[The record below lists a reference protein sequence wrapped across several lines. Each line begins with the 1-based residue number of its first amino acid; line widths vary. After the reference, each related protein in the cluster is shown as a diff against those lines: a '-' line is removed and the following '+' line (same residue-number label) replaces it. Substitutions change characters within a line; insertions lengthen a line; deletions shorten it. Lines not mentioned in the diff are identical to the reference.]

1 MQQFPYIAAI
11 FVLGGIASA
20 AIIAIDQ
27 RSCRQPMPVMRS
39 VWVLTGLWAGFFGLW
54 AYYAF
59 GRPRRCTLMERGVQ
73 DFGSDN
79 RNDIGSD
86 GTGSVP
92 GPASGPRPGGM
103 ELSRM
108 PGKGVTEGMEG
119 ADGMRRMRDT
129 ETMPATDDMKG
140 MSGMAGMDMP
150 PRPRWQSVM
159 LSTLHCGAGCT
170 LADLIGEWFLF
181 FVPVAIGGSLLAG
194 SWVLDYILALIFGIG
209 FQYAAIRGMEPA
221 TPRSQIVRRAAKAD
235 VLSLTAWQAGMYG
248 WMAVVI
254 FALRDGTPLPRTSF
268 AFWFMMQIAMAF
280 GFLLAL
286 PVNMLLIRAGI
297 KKGM

>member
-20 AIIAIDQ
+20 AIIAVDQ
-27 RSCRQPMPVMRS
+27 RSCRQPMRIMRS
-39 VWVLTGLWAGFFGLW
+39 VWVLTGLWASFFGLG

-59 GRPRRCTLMERGVQ
+59 GRPRRCTLDELGMQAAETG
-73 DFGSDN
+73 
-79 RNDIGSD
+79 
-86 GTGSVP
+86 GTGDRMKP
-92 GPASGPRPGGM
+92 ESGSRSQGM
-103 ELSRM
+103 EM
-108 PGKGVTEGMEG
+108 HAAGMHAMHG
-119 ADGMRRMRDT
+119 A
-129 ETMPATDDMKG
+129 ETMPATGRME
-140 MSGMAGMDMP
+140 GMAGMEMAGMAEMNMP
-150 PRPRWQSVM
+150 PRPRWQSVV

-170 LADLIGEWFLF
+170 LADVIGEWFLF

-209 FQYAAIRGMEPA
+209 FQYAAIRSMEPA

-235 VLSLTAWQAGMYG
+235 ILSLTAWQAGMYG

-254 FALRDGTPLPRTSF
+254 FALRDGTSLPRTSF
-268 AFWFMMQIAMAF
+268 SFWFMMQVAMAC
-280 GFLLAL
+280 GFLVAL
-286 PVNMLLIRAGI
+286 PVNVLLIRAGI